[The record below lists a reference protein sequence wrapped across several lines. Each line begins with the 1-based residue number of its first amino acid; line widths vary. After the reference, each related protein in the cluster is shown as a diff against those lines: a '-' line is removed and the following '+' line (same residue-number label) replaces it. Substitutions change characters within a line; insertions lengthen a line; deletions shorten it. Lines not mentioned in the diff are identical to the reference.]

1 MNEENLINLDRL
13 VRSCAGLVTVDKESQ
28 IVRLIHQTAQ
38 DFFGGRLGEF
48 FLDAHTQLARTC
60 LTYLRFNE
68 ISQGPCEIRSCH
80 PFTEDHKIKG
90 PVAAS
95 AFMPT
100 RLKRNPFMEYAA
112 HHWGGHARGEA
123 TERTLEREIVT
134 FLSTPKTHAST
145 VQVQYRDANLSYK
158 RSLTSSKHT
167 PIHVAV
173 SFALRYLTEALLRD
187 VTDTDLDAED
197 ESKKTAFHWAVES
210 GLAGCARSLL
220 AAGADIRTQ
229 VDKGYTAFYKASAL
243 GYTSIVKM
251 ILEHDK
257 AIRLTKKEISCAVLS
272 NQEMVIET
280 SIRAAP
286 KPADRLE
293 RLCCTY
299 LHPRRTHSKSVLN
312 ISCTTV
318 TASPRLV
325 TEVPTS

>member
-1 MNEENLINLDRL
+1 MDR
-13 VRSCAGLVTVDKESQ
+13 ESQ

-38 DFFGGRLGEF
+38 VFSGGRWGEF

-68 ISQGPCEIRSCH
+68 FSQGPCEISPCH
-80 PFTEDHKIKG
+80 PLTEDHKIKD

-95 AFMPT
+95 GFLPT
-100 RLKRNPFMEYAA
+100 RLKRNPFMEYGA
-112 HHWGGHARGEA
+112 HHWGDNARGEA

-134 FLSTPKTHAST
+134 FLSTLKRLAST

-173 SFALRYLTEALLRD
+173 SFALEYITEALLRD

-220 AAGADIRTQ
+220 ATRADIRTQ
-229 VDKGYTAFYKASAL
+229 DDKG
-243 GYTSIVKM
+243 
-251 ILEHDK
+251 
-257 AIRLTKKEISCAVLS
+257 
-272 NQEMVIET
+272 
-280 SIRAAP
+280 
-286 KPADRLE
+286 
-293 RLCCTY
+293 
-299 LHPRRTHSKSVLN
+299 
-312 ISCTTV
+312 
-318 TASPRLV
+318 
-325 TEVPTS
+325 